1 MEKVNP
7 TPMDER
13 LFAVFGKI
21 SDPDVVTLARHLHMN
36 RSGQFEMTKQYL
48 QAGVEQRSIHPAVIE
63 AIHDV
68 QVLTEF
74 IALREKEKEAIKL
87 AVAIITS
94 LKIEGR

>member
-1 MEKVNP
+1 MEKTNP
-7 TPMDER
+7 TPVSER
-13 LFAVFGKI
+13 LIAVFGKI
-21 SDPDVVTLARHLHMN
+21 SDPDVTTLASHLLN
-36 RSGQFEMTKQYL
+36 RSGQSEMTKQYL
-48 QAGVEQRSIHPAVIE
+48 QAGVEKRSIQPAVIE

-94 LKIEGR
+94 IKLKIK